1 MSGIPINELSATNVV
16 GEGSLLIIDTP
27 APNNPTLSQTQS
39 ITYASFRDKLIED
52 IQQSDAFDSVRTFNS
67 RFSTF
72 VDKLTAIEKSLGI
85 DQEEDE
91 NNFQALEDRMDKVEE
106 ELEKMGVVV
115 ELDF

>member
-27 APNNPTLSQTQS
+27 APGNPTISQTQS
-39 ITYASFRDKLIED
+39 ITYSSFRDKLIED
-52 IQQSDAFDSVRTFNS
+52 IKQSDSFDSVRTFNS

-85 DQEEDE
+85 VQEEDE
-91 NNFQALEDRMDKVEE
+91 NNLQALEHRMDKVEK